1 MSQTKKVTLMD
12 NFTEIDV
19 IKKNIKNK
27 IKSISISEGKT
38 ENEIINYFLI
48 MAFIIYI
55 NEQDANFIYVDE
67 NLSDIMVES
76 DKIKSSLL
84 EMGNRI
90 EYDNYNLIS
99 YANSIAR
106 LLYVKIKVSPPL
118 LAIINR
124 DLNYVIYDFLSAL
137 KFELEDTVKL
147 YDIIFKIKSKN
158 NSITSYLSTYL
169 SKNKSYQEIP
179 LIDADP
185 VIVNKTKLIL
195 LENENLDFYLAM
207 RLYLNNIHVIYSS
220 NIDFYSIKNG
230 TFKVSNDINYH
241 HQSALDQTIE
251 LHERYEFISIISAKP
266 NLGKNRINRLVS
278 SGRLV
283 AVIELPDNNQEKNRN
298 IYILSSFSCKNRSS
312 VLFIKTKNIYKILKS
327 NNELTAELIKSIISI
342 NSNTNLVTDLKTK
355 KETNE
360 IIFRFFSDEYKDIPG
375 LCQEVNIEDI
385 ISKNS
390 LSVDNF
396 IKKVSNELLFSP
408 LDYSLIYRN
417 IIDNNITGNYIIGDN
432 GVGKSLL
439 LYNLA
444 DRLSNKDN
452 LRVLLVSFGLTDR
465 FHQLKN
471 DNCVYLGDK
480 QRGKSISIKKRN
492 ENFTQRIFK
501 IFKNT
506 NRREIFEEVIN
517 EIGFSSEIFCMPF
530 NYSFENKHL
539 SMDNDIF
546 KITEVTEPNNYKDYT
561 IAIKRENSD
570 QYVVFE
576 NMSSGEQNLLL
587 MFAKIISEVQINDIL
602 IIDEPEISM
611 HVSWQQLLPYIFEII
626 SKKINIKIVVATHSP
641 ILINSVNLNDN
652 ICFNAAKGNITQLE
666 SKSIRNIEATILDS
680 FGLPT
685 ENNRSIYEHCAKIVS
700 NFMSFANNEND
711 KIKIDE
717 HRNIAIL
724 EIKNLLS
731 TISKKQNLDLSHE
744 KKMLNKAISI
754 IKDVQPILYNDD

>member
-1 MSQTKKVTLMD
+1 MD
-12 NFTEIDV
+12 NFTEIDL
-19 IKKNIKNK
+19 IRRNIKNK
-27 IKSISISEGKT
+27 INSISNSERKT
-38 ENEIINYFLI
+38 EDEIINYFLI
-48 MAFIIYI
+48 MAFFMCI
-55 NEQDANFIYVDE
+55 DE
-67 NLSDIMVES
+67 KTAKPSYLEKNLSYVIAES
-76 DKIKSSLL
+76 DKLKESLL
-84 EMGNRI
+84 KMKNKYDSMY
-90 EYDNYNLIS
+90 EYYDLIS
-99 YANSIAR
+99 YANNISK
-106 LLYVKIKVSPPL
+106 LLYTEIQIPSPL
-118 LAIINR
+118 LNILKI
-124 DLNYVIYDFLSAL
+124 DLIYEIHDFLSGLKL
-137 KFELEDTVKL
+137 KFGYEGTIKL
-147 YDIIFKIKSKN
+147 YDIIFKIKVKN
-158 NSITSYLSTYL
+158 NSIISYLATRL
-169 SKNKSYQEIP
+169 SANKRYQEMP

-185 VIVNKTKLIL
+185 AIINKTKLVL
-195 LENENLDFYLAM
+195 LENEKLDFYLAM
-207 RLYLNNIHVIYSS
+207 RLYINNIYVTYST
-220 NIDFYSIKNG
+220 NVEFYSIRNG
-230 TFKVSNDINYH
+230 KFKLSNDIYYY

-251 LHERYEFISIISAKP
+251 LHERYNFISIISANS
-266 NLGKNRINRLVS
+266 NLGKNRIDRLVN

-283 AVIELPDNNQEKNRN
+283 AVVEQPNSKEKNKN
-298 IYILSSFSCKNRSS
+298 IYIISSFQYKTKDS
-312 VLFIKTKNIYKILKS
+312 VLFIKTKNIYKILK
-327 NNELTAELIKSIISI
+327 NDNELISELITSIIDKNNNI
-342 NSNTNLVTDLKTK
+342 NLVNNLKLK
-355 KETNE
+355 EETNQ
-360 IIFRFFSDEYKDIPG
+360 IIFRFFSEGYKNIPG
-375 LCQEVNIEDI
+375 LCQEVNTKEL

-390 LSVDNF
+390 LLVDNF
-396 IKKVSNELLFSP
+396 IEQVSNELLFSP
-408 LDYSLIYRN
+408 LDYSLIYKN
-417 IIDNNITGNYIIGDN
+417 IIDNDNIIGNYIIGDN

-452 LRVLLVSFGLTDR
+452 YRVLLVSFGLTDR
-465 FHQLKN
+465 FYQLKN
-471 DNCVYLGDK
+471 DNCIYLGDK
-480 QRGKSISIKKRN
+480 QRGKSISMKKRN

-652 ICFNAAKGNITQLE
+652 ICFNAARGNITQLE

-711 KIKIDE
+711 RIKIDE

-744 KKMLNKAISI
+744 KKMLNQAISI
-754 IKDVQPILYNDD
+754 IKDVQPILHNDD